1 MGQIGQPSA
10 IREHFPLVQSEV
22 RAVMRPPEPAEWDV
36 ETETTDSRPFLTGA
50 RRERCPADWGKEVS
64 ATTSDRLVVVVR
76 GEMTAEFAGERHRVR
91 AGESLWV
98 PTGTAWTESVTGD
111 AELERIVVAFDG
123 GPVEH
128 ERAVVAR
135 DGAGRLRE
143 LCEWLVA
150 EKHAT
155 FTGAGE
161 YREIVLLLL
170 LREQARLASDSA
182 GLLEKQTRAYVL
194 DHLDQR
200 ISLGD
205 LASNA
210 GMSRYYFCRLYRRLT
225 GHSPME
231 GVRSIRM
238 ERARDLVRSTNLP
251 LRVIAKQVGLG
262 SGQHLSRLLRSQ
274 FGVGVKELRLRP
286 RGSL

>member
-1 MGQIGQPSA
+1 MGQIGQPIA
-10 IREHFPLVQSEV
+10 IEEHFPVAQSEV
-22 RAVMRPPEPAEWDV
+22 RAVMRPPSA
-36 ETETTDSRPFLTGA
+36 TDWEVDSGPTDARPFLTGA
-50 RRERCPADWGKEVS
+50 FRERCPTGWTGEVS
-64 ATTSDRLVVVVR
+64 ATTSERLMVVVR
-76 GEMTAEFAGERHRVR
+76 GEITAELAGERYRVR
-91 AGESLWV
+91 AGESLGI
-98 PTGTAWTESVTGD
+98 PAGTAWTEWVNGD
-111 AELERIVVAFDG
+111 DELERILISFDG
-123 GPVEH
+123 GGIEH
-128 ERAVVAR
+128 DRPVVAR

-155 FTGAGE
+155 FTGAVE

-194 DHLDQR
+194 DHLNHR

-205 LASNA
+205 LAKNA

-262 SGQHLSRLLRSQ
+262 SGQHLSRLLRSY

-286 RGSL
+286 RGSV

>member
-10 IREHFPLVQSEV
+10 IEEHFPLVQSEV
-22 RAVMRPPEPAEWDV
+22 RAVMRPPPASAWEEETEPAE
-36 ETETTDSRPFLTGA
+36 SRPFLTGA
-50 RRERCPADWGKEVS
+50 TRERCPAEWSDEVS
-64 ATTSDRLVVVVR
+64 ATPSDRLVVVVR
-76 GEMTAEFAGERHRVR
+76 GEMTATFTDEQHRVR

-98 PTGTAWTESVTGD
+98 PAGTAWTERVTGND
-111 AELERIVVAFDG
+111 VVERILVAFDG

-128 ERAVVAR
+128 ERPVVAR

-155 FTGAGE
+155 FAGAAE

-182 GLLEKQTRAYVL
+182 GLLEKQTRTYVL

-200 ISLGD
+200 ITLGD
-205 LASNA
+205 LARNA

-262 SGQHLSRLLRSQ
+262 SGQHLSRLLRSHL
-274 FGVGVKELRLRP
+274 GVGVKELRLRP

>member
-1 MGQIGQPSA
+1 M
-10 IREHFPLVQSEV
+10 
-22 RAVMRPPEPAEWDV
+22 RAA
-36 ETETTDSRPFLTGA
+36 
-50 RRERCPADWGKEVS
+50 
-64 ATTSDRLVVVVR
+64 TSDRLVVIVR
-76 GEMTAEFAGERHRVR
+76 GELTAEIGEVKYRVR

-98 PTGTAWTESVTGD
+98 PGGTSWTEWVQGD
-111 AELERIVVAFDG
+111 DELERILVAFDG
-123 GPVEH
+123 GDTEY
-128 ERAVVAR
+128 ERPAVAR

-155 FTGAGE
+155 FSGAVE

-170 LREQARLASDSA
+170 LRELARLASDGA

-205 LASNA
+205 LAKNA
-210 GMSRYYFCRLYRRLT
+210 SMSRYYFCRLYRRLT

-231 GVRSIRM
+231 GVRAIRM
-238 ERARDLVRSTNLP
+238 ERARDLVRSTSLP
-251 LRVIAKQVGLG
+251 LRVIATQVGLG
-262 SGQHLSRLLRSQ
+262 SGQHLSRLLRAH

-286 RGSL
+286 RGSG